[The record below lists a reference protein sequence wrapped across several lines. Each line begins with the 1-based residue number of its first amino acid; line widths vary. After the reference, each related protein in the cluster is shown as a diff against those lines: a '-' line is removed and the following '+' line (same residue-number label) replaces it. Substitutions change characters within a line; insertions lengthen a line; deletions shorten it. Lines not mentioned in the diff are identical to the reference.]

1 MTTINE
7 RFNIMKYE
15 VTFTRY
21 HSYDIEADN
30 EDEAIELAEE
40 EFESDMR
47 SPIADCYYD
56 EVDCLIV
63 EDEYVD

>member
-1 MTTINE
+1 
-7 RFNIMKYE
+7 MKYE
-15 VTFTRY
+15 VTFTWY

-30 EDEAIELAEE
+30 EDEAIELAKK

-56 EVDCLIV
+56 EVACLFE
-63 EDEYVD
+63 EDEYDDWE